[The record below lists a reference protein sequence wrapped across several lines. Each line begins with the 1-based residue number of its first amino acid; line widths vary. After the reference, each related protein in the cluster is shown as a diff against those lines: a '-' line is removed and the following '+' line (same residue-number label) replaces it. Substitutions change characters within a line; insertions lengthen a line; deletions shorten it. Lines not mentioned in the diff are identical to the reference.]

1 MNRRIAKIAAL
12 GIALAVMV
20 GGAVSAQ
27 TVNYLNFSG
36 SGDNLKYLEQMRG
49 IFEQKNPGIKV
60 NIETLSFGDYFTQ
73 LQTRVA
79 AGTAPDCFELNY
91 ENFVTYAKKDV
102 LLDLGSNFKETKF
115 DVSVLS
121 SKALAAFS
129 VDGKQYGL
137 PSSFSTV
144 LLIYNK
150 DLFDKAKTAYPNDS
164 WTWKEEQAAAEKIR
178 ALGKDIYGISHPIQ
192 FWEFYK
198 VVRQNGG
205 SLLSADGK
213 RFTVDTAQNVETLT
227 FMADR
232 LNKSNVMAT
241 QKQMAGMGDWDLFKA
256 GRLGMIVT
264 GVWAFPDFKRDCNFA
279 WDVAVEPGNKAK
291 ATHFFSNGIVVS
303 KTSKNAKAAIEWAK
317 FMASSKEAAMI
328 RVDAGWE
335 LPAITDATVLAA
347 YEKMTPPAN
356 KKAVFK
362 SLDYLVTP
370 PVVEQS
376 QEMVDILNAQ
386 LEAARDGKKT
396 PAEALSDAQKEL
408 SFKIKL

>member
-198 VVRQNGG
+198 VVKQNGG